1 MKTPL
6 YNQKAEKVG
15 DVELNARI
23 FDVKSSL
30 HLVTEAVRIQASNS
44 RKGLAHTK
52 TRGEVSG
59 GGKKP
64 WKQKGTGRARAG
76 SNRSPIWRHGG
87 VIFGPRS
94 ARNWSLKMNKKA
106 KTKALFMSLSD
117 KVKEGNLFVVDSI
130 TLDAPKTK
138 AFAAVL
144 KNFQDKVKL
153 GKKQLFLFPKK
164 DEMLFRASR
173 NLNAI
178 TPTIA
183 ASLNI
188 TDILNADTIV
198 MLKDS
203 LAVIEKTYLKVLG
216 SKPKSESKAPQAAT
230 EEPKTVKAQPAG
242 AKPKP
247 ASPKSA
253 AATSAAKP
261 AK

>member
-6 YNQKAEKVG
+6 YNQKAETIG
-15 DVELNARI
+15 DVELNAKI

-30 HLVTEAVRIQASNS
+30 HLVTEAVRVQASNS

-52 TRGEVSG
+52 TRGDVSG

-87 VIFGPRS
+87 VVFGPRS
-94 ARNWSLKMNKKA
+94 ERNWSLKMNKKA
-106 KTKALFMSLSD
+106 KTKALFMSLSE

-138 AFAAVL
+138 AFVAVL

-164 DEMLFRASR
+164 DENLFRASR

-178 TPTIA
+178 TPTLA
-183 ASLNI
+183 ASLNV

-203 LAVIEKTYLKVLG
+203 LAVIEKTYLKALSG
-216 SKPKSESKAPQAAT
+216 KASAPKKELTGKA
-230 EEPKTVKAQPAG
+230 E
-242 AKPKP
+242 AKPKVVKEKP
-247 ASPKSA
+247 A
-253 AATSAAKP
+253 AAAK
-261 AK
+261 

>member
-6 YNQKAEKVG
+6 YNQKAETIG
-15 DVELNARI
+15 DVELNAKI

-30 HLVTEAVRIQASNS
+30 HLVTEAVRVQASNS

-52 TRGEVSG
+52 TRGDVSG

-87 VIFGPRS
+87 VVFGPRS
-94 ARNWSLKMNKKA
+94 ERNWALKMNKKA
-106 KTKALFMSLSD
+106 KTKALFMSLSE

-130 TLDAPKTK
+130 VLDAPKTK
-138 AFAAVL
+138 AFVAVL

-153 GKKQLFLFPKK
+153 GKKQLFLFPQK
-164 DEMLFRASR
+164 DEMVFRASR

-178 TPTIA
+178 TPTLA
-183 ASLNI
+183 ASLNV
-188 TDILNADTIV
+188 TDVLNADTIV

-203 LAVIEKTYLKVLG
+203 LAVIEKTYLKATAA
-216 SKPKSESKAPQAAT
+216 KPKAAKEAKSADVAPAPKAI
-230 EEPKTVKAQPAG
+230 
-242 AKPKP
+242 KPKP
-247 ASPKSA
+247 AK
-253 AATSAAKP
+253 AAK
-261 AK
+261 